1 MYVVQ
6 ESFKDKITLVF
17 FVLQD
22 YEHVTL
28 LWERFKEFAKET
40 ELMGSERVSTV
51 NQIADS
57 LISAGHTDAATIAQ
71 WKDALNDAWADLGEL
86 IDTRYLS
93 AHFEFVHIVHI
104 LKFRQKAR
112 KWSISSA
119 RRPGSGQS
127 CCSCW
132 NN

>member
-1 MYVVQ
+1 M
-6 ESFKDKITLVF
+6 
-17 FVLQD
+17 QD

-93 AHFEFVHIVHI
+93 AYMYFFAKCKDLQLKSQAI
-104 LKFRQKAR
+104 LFT
-112 KWSISSA
+112 SS
-119 RRPGSGQS
+119 P
-127 CCSCW
+127 CK
-132 NN
+132 

>member
-1 MYVVQ
+1 M
-6 ESFKDKITLVF
+6 TVF

-86 IDTRYLS
+86 IDTRYLLLKCIGCIYFLQS
-93 AHFEFVHIVHI
+93 AKIYNSKVRLSYSRLIFSPIFAK
-104 LKFRQKAR
+104 LKA
-112 KWSISSA
+112 I
-119 RRPGSGQS
+119 
-127 CCSCW
+127 
-132 NN
+132 